1 MLYFPVRNGG
11 RNMRLTNFRAKLAM
25 LSRRIVGRT
34 LLPVIFFIAS
44 TYFIAQALGIILFYL
59 TPEGLVFSNKAID
72 PPYLSM
78 AFLLFPF
85 EIPVGMENGRLFF
98 LFWCLYSLC
107 LFAALFQKEGLR
119 SVKRKLKG
127 SAFYLFRNNLLG
139 MTIFSSILLAVEMA
153 LIILL
158 DSLNV
163 PTGPAPAVQQY
174 PYEAF
179 FRLSLAPITEELGF
193 RIMPMGVP
201 FALYLSLSKRIHG
214 KSCLYRLKVFTTY
227 IFSPEKAKIM
237 VEIDSI
243 DESGIISGIH
253 VYEWLLLAAT
263 SFLFGYAHLYFGY
276 PLWDVGKMVGS
287 TISGLAFG
295 LAYLYYGIQAP
306 ILLHWFNN
314 FYFMS
319 FVILPVMAEEYS
331 YVILFGICLILFEAI
346 VGVFAAVGSVK
357 HLADQMRKQ

>member
-1 MLYFPVRNGG
+1 
-11 RNMRLTNFRAKLAM
+11 MRLTNFRAKLAM
-25 LSRRIVGRT
+25 LYRRIVGRT

-78 AFLLFPF
+78 PLLLFPF
-85 EIPVGMENGRLFF
+85 EIPIDMKNGQLFF

-107 LFAALFQKEGLR
+107 LFAASFQKEGVR
-119 SVKRKLKG
+119 SAKRKMKG

-139 MTIFSSILLAVEMA
+139 MTIISPILIAVEIA

-163 PTGPAPAVQQY
+163 PTGPGPAVQQY

-201 FALYLSLSKRIHG
+201 FAPYLSLNKRIHG
-214 KSCLYRLKVFTTY
+214 KACLYRLKVFTTY
-227 IFSPEKAKIM
+227 IFSPETAKIM
-237 VEIDSI
+237 VETDSI
-243 DESGIISGIH
+243 DESGIIRGIH
-253 VYEWLLLAAT
+253 VSEWLLIAAT
-263 SFLFGYAHLYFGY
+263 SLLFGYAHLYFGY
-276 PLWDVGKMVGS
+276 GWDVGKIVGS

-306 ILLHWFNN
+306 ILLHWFYN
-314 FYFMS
+314 FYFGS
-319 FVILPVMAEEYS
+319 FVILPVIAEEYS
-331 YVILFGICLILFEAI
+331 YVILFGVCLILFEAI

-357 HLADQMRKQ
+357 HVADQIRRK